1 MTMKT
6 NSTVARG
13 NVYFEARLRAAQNDY
28 RYNSRESAS
37 EMIYVHERTLADYE
51 RGITT
56 PPPDVVIRMADTYG
70 APELLNHYCANECP
84 AGRGR
89 VNMVDELTPPHI
101 ATRLRV
107 AAYDL
112 SSILLDLDRIAADG
126 VVDPGEIPTLL
137 DATMELA
144 KLKRAIEEL
153 ELMTSKLAHKEVTHN
168 DR

>member
-1 MTMKT
+1 MTMRT

-56 PPPDVVIRMADTYG
+56 PPPDVVIRMADMYG
-70 APELLNHYCANECP
+70 APELLNHFCANECP

-89 VNMVDELTPPHI
+89 INKVDELTPPHI

-107 AAYDL
+107 ATADL
-112 SSILLDLDRIAADG
+112 SSILLSLDRIAADG
-126 VVDPGEIPTLL
+126 VVDQSEMPVLL
-137 DATMELA
+137 DATQELA
-144 KLKRAIEEL
+144 KLKKVIEEL
-153 ELMTSKLAHKEVTHN
+153 ELMTSKLNRKEMM
-168 DR
+168 